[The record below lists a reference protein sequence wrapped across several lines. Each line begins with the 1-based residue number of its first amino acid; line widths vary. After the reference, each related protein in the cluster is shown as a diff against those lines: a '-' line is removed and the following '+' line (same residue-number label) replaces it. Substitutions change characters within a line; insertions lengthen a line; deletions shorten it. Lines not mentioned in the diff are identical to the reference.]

1 MQINPGSIL
10 TPDKY
15 RGDLLILLEEAQRKF
30 GYVPQEFMA
39 ELAQS
44 LDIPLSEVYGVASFY
59 SFLATKPQ
67 GRNVIR
73 ICRSLPCWLKNA
85 EMIISAV
92 ALEVGIHPGE
102 TSADGKFSFELTNCI
117 GACDVAPAMLIN
129 NDVHGELTPGKIA
142 RILKSYK

>member
-1 MQINPGSIL
+1 ML
-10 TPDKY
+10 V
-15 RGDLLILLEEAQRKF
+15 LLEEAQRKF

-39 ELAQS
+39 GLAQS
-44 LDIPLSEVYGVASFY
+44 LSIPLSDIYGVATFY

-85 EMIISAV
+85 EIIVNSV
-92 ALEVGIHPGE
+92 AQELGINPGE
-102 TSADGKFSFELTNCI
+102 TTADNKFSFELTNCI
-117 GACDVAPAMLIN
+117 GACDIAPAMLIN

>member
-1 MQINPGSIL
+1 MQSIL
-10 TPDKY
+10 TPGK
-15 RGDLLILLEEAQRKF
+15 RQGDLLGLLEEAQRKF

-39 ELAQS
+39 GLAQS
-44 LDIPLSEVYGVASFY
+44 LGIPLSDIYGVATFY

-85 EMIISAV
+85 EIIVNSV
-92 ALEVGIHPGE
+92 AQELGINPGE
-102 TSADGKFSFELTNCI
+102 TTADRKFSFELTNCI
-117 GACDVAPAMLIN
+117 GACDIAPAMLIN
-129 NDVHGELTPGKIA
+129 SDVHGELTPGKIA